1 MVAMMTMHVYIPV
14 SCSLGHAVVSRNRP
28 AAWLVLQHLAFS
40 GPQKQASISA
50 YAGSKGRLRV
60 IVSVWKAGGACV
72 GRDATL

>member
-1 MVAMMTMHVYIPV
+1 MHVHTTL
-14 SCSLGHAVVSRNRP
+14 SCSLAHAVVSRRYP
-28 AAWLVLQHLAFS
+28 ANYLVLHHLALS

-60 IVSVWKAGGACV
+60 IVSVWKAEGACV